1 MIKTKIYF
9 ICPNNKFA
17 SGGVKQIY
25 RQVELLNKNGFN
37 AVVLHKKAIK
47 ESWFSHQIP
56 VEISPYI
63 FKKLKYL
70 YSNKKVDFFKNA
82 TLEFLKKKSAKIEK
96 NSILVFPE
104 IYGPKIY
111 EIEKGTRKVIFNQN
125 CYYTFEHYSLFQNT
139 SENPY
144 LHQDTIATI
153 CCSEDAENYL
163 GFTFPHARILR
174 MALGIDSKIFSFS
187 ENKKKLIAFM
197 PRKLSDDV
205 TQVINILRQRNF
217 LSDWEF
223 ASIEDKTE
231 KEVAEIMKQSAIYL
245 SFNYREGFGLPPVE
259 AMATGCY
266 VIGYCGQA
274 GKEYMKKEFS
284 SPVEDGNIISF
295 VEKIEEAIEMYVNDP
310 NDLLL
315 KGKLASNF
323 VLENYNLN
331 NEEKD
336 ITRIWSEILNV

>member
-25 RQVELLNKNGFN
+25 RQVELLNSNGFN
-37 AVVLHKKAIK
+37 AVVLHKKTMQ
-47 ESWFSHQIP
+47 ENWFSHQIP
-56 VEISPYI
+56 VETSPYI

-70 YSNKKVDFFKNA
+70 YKNKKIDFFKNL
-82 TLEFLKKKSAKIEK
+82 TLEILKKRSTIIEK
-96 NSILVFPE
+96 DSILVFPE
-104 IYGPKIY
+104 IYGPKMY

-139 SENPY
+139 NENPY

-153 CCSEDAENYL
+153 CCSEDAKSYL
-163 GFTFPHARILR
+163 KFTFPDAKILR
-174 MALGIDSKIFSFS
+174 MLLGIDSKIFSFS

-205 TQVINILRQRNF
+205 TQVINIVRQRN
-217 LSDWEF
+217 LLNDWEF
-223 ASIEDKTE
+223 ASIDNKSE

-245 SFNYREGFGLPPVE
+245 SFNHREGFGLPPVE

-266 VIGYCGQA
+266 VIGYKGQA
-274 GKEYMKKEFS
+274 GKEYFKNEFS

-295 VEKIEEAIEMYVNDP
+295 VEKIEEAIEIYKHDP
-310 NDLLL
+310 NELLR
-315 KGKLASNF
+315 KGKLASDF
-323 VLENYNLN
+323 VLEHYNIDK
-331 NEEKD
+331 EEQD
-336 ITRIWSEILNV
+336 IKRIWGEILNV